1 MVDTYTKILLTIIA
15 LALSSIAVQGL
26 IKPAPD
32 QVGAQDIRITEIS
45 SLAFQQLAKLM
56 TVREARE
63 E

>member
-15 LALSSIAVQGL
+15 LALSSIAVQGQ
-26 IKPAPD
+26 IKPGPD

-56 TVREARE
+56 TVREVRE